1 MRSLSVAASLAA
13 VTLPLALTP
22 AAADDKTKADKTT
35 GEKTLGARIDRVV
48 DTAIAEGQIAGAVIL
63 VAEDGRLIHRRAA
76 GHLDREAGLPMREDA
91 IFRFASVSKPFVA
104 ATTLALV
111 DDGVLDLDTPIT
123 RHLPDF
129 RPATGDGDRPVIT
142 LRQLLSHTAGLDY
155 GFFQPADGP
164 YARAGVSDGMDDRPG
179 LTLAENLRRL
189 AMAPLRNRPGA
200 AWHYSLAIDVTGGLI
215 EAATGRTL
223 PDVVREKVTAP
234 LGLEDTGFTVADTTR
249 LAVPYV
255 DGPEGGVPRRMAA
268 AEAVPFGGS
277 AVHYAPGR
285 ILDPDAWPSGGA
297 GMAGTAADVL
307 ALQEVIRTGG
317 GPVLSP
323 RMAAAFVRPTTGDL
337 PLDVTGPGWAF
348 GLGASVLID
357 PALAGSPQSPGTWA
371 WGGAYGHSWFV
382 DPVRKLTVV
391 AMTNTAL
398 AGMTGAFPD
407 ALRDAIYAD

>member
-13 VTLPLALTP
+13 VTLPLALIP
-22 AAADDKTKADKTT
+22 AAADDKTTGDKT
-35 GEKTLGARIDRVV
+35 LAARIDRVV
-48 DTAIAEGQIAGAVIL
+48 DTAIAEGRIAGAVVL
-63 VAEDGRLIHRRAA
+63 VAEDGRLVHHRAA
-76 GHLDREAGLPMREDA
+76 GHMDREAGTPMREDA

-104 ATTLALV
+104 ATALALV

-123 RHLPDF
+123 RHLPGF
-129 RPATGDGDRPVIT
+129 QPTTTNGDRPLIT

-164 YARAGVSDGMDDRPG
+164 YARAGISDGMDDRPG

-189 AMAPLRNRPGA
+189 ALVPLRNRPGD

-234 LGLEDTGFTVADTTR
+234 LGLEDTGFTVADTAR

-255 DGPEGGVPRRMAA
+255 DGPQGGVPRRMAA

-307 ALQEVIRTGG
+307 ALLEAIRTGG
-317 GPVLSP
+317 GGVLSP
-323 RMAAAFVRPTTGDL
+323 GMAAAFARPATGDL

-348 GLGASVLID
+348 GLGASVLTD

>member
-22 AAADDKTKADKTT
+22 AAADDKTT
-35 GEKTLGARIDRVV
+35 GDKTLGPRIDRVV
-48 DTAIAEGQIAGAVIL
+48 DTAIAEGRIAGAVIL
-63 VAEDGRLIHRRAA
+63 VAEDGRLVHRRAA

-104 ATTLALV
+104 AAALALV
-111 DDGVLDLDTPIT
+111 DDGVLDPDAPIT
-123 RHLPDF
+123 RHLPGF
-129 RPATGDGDRPVIT
+129 RPATSDGDRPVIT

-164 YARAGVSDGMDDRPG
+164 YARAGISDGLDDRPG

-189 AMAPLRNRPGA
+189 ALVPLRNRPGA
-200 AWHYSLAIDVTGGLI
+200 AWRYSLAIDVAGGLI
-215 EAATGRTL
+215 EAATGRPL

-249 LAVPYV
+249 LAVAYM

-285 ILDPDAWPSGGA
+285 ILDPNAWPSGGA

-307 ALQEVIRTGG
+307 ALLEAIRTGG
-317 GPVLSP
+317 GGVLSP
-323 RMAAAFVRPTTGDL
+323 GMAAAFARPATGDL

-348 GLGASVLID
+348 GLGAAVLTD

>member
-22 AAADDKTKADKTT
+22 ATADDKIRGD
-35 GEKTLGARIDRVV
+35 KTLGARIDRVV
-48 DTAIAEGQIAGAVIL
+48 DTAIAEGRIAGAVIL

-104 ATTLALV
+104 AAALALV
-111 DDGVLDLDTPIT
+111 DDGVLDPDAPIT
-123 RHLPDF
+123 RHLPGF
-129 RPATGDGDRPVIT
+129 RPATSDGDRPVIT

-164 YARAGVSDGMDDRPG
+164 YARAGISDGLDDRPG

-189 AMAPLRNRPGA
+189 ALVPLRNRPGA
-200 AWHYSLAIDVTGGLI
+200 AWHYSLAIDVAGGLI
-215 EAATGRTL
+215 EAATGRPL

-234 LGLEDTGFTVADTTR
+234 LGLDDTGFTVADTTR
-249 LAVPYV
+249 LAVAYM
-255 DGPEGGVPRRMAA
+255 DGPEGGIPRRMAA

-307 ALQEVIRTGG
+307 ALLEAIRTGG
-317 GPVLSP
+317 GGVLSP
-323 RMAAAFVRPTTGDL
+323 GMAAAFARPATGDL

-348 GLGASVLID
+348 GLGAAVLTD

>member
-22 AAADDKTKADKTT
+22 AAADDKTKADRTT
-35 GEKTLGARIDRVV
+35 GEKALGARIDRVV
-48 DTAIAEGQIAGAVIL
+48 DTAIAEGRIAGAVIL

-104 ATTLALV
+104 AAALALV
-111 DDGVLDLDTPIT
+111 DDGVLDPDAPIT
-123 RHLPDF
+123 RHLPGF
-129 RPATGDGDRPVIT
+129 RPATSDGDRPVIT

-164 YARAGVSDGMDDRPG
+164 YARAGISDGLDDRPG

-189 AMAPLRNRPGA
+189 ALVPLRNRPGA
-200 AWHYSLAIDVTGGLI
+200 AWHYSLAIDVAGGLI
-215 EAATGRTL
+215 EAATGRPL

-234 LGLEDTGFTVADTTR
+234 LGLEDTGFAVADTTR
-249 LAVPYV
+249 LAVAYM
-255 DGPEGGVPRRMAA
+255 DGPEGGIPRRMAA

-307 ALQEVIRTGG
+307 ALLEAIRTGG
-317 GPVLSP
+317 GGVLSP
-323 RMAAAFVRPTTGDL
+323 GMAAAFARPATGDL

-348 GLGASVLID
+348 GLGAAVLTD

>member
-22 AAADDKTKADKTT
+22 AAADDKTKADRTT
-35 GEKTLGARIDRVV
+35 GEKALGARIDRVV
-48 DTAIAEGQIAGAVIL
+48 DTAIAEGRIAGAVIL
-63 VAEDGRLIHRRAA
+63 VAEDGRLVHRRAA

-104 ATTLALV
+104 AAALALV
-111 DDGVLDLDTPIT
+111 DDGVLDPDAPIT
-123 RHLPDF
+123 RHLPGF
-129 RPATGDGDRPVIT
+129 RPATSDGDRPVIT

-164 YARAGVSDGMDDRPG
+164 YARAGISDGLDDRPG

-189 AMAPLRNRPGA
+189 ALVPLRNRPGA
-200 AWHYSLAIDVTGGLI
+200 AWHYSLAIDVAGGLI
-215 EAATGRTL
+215 EAATGRPL

-249 LAVPYV
+249 LAVAYM
-255 DGPEGGVPRRMAA
+255 DGPEGGIPRRMAA

-307 ALQEVIRTGG
+307 ALLEAIRTGG
-317 GPVLSP
+317 GGVLSP
-323 RMAAAFVRPTTGDL
+323 GMAAAFARPATGDL

-348 GLGASVLID
+348 GLGAAVLTD

>member
-22 AAADDKTKADKTT
+22 AAADDKTRADRTT
-35 GEKTLGARIDRVV
+35 GHKTLGARIDRVV
-48 DTAIAEGQIAGAVIL
+48 DTAIAEGRIAGAVIL
-63 VAEDGRLIHRRAA
+63 VAEDGQLIHRRAA

-104 ATTLALV
+104 AAALALV
-111 DDGVLDLDTPIT
+111 DDGVLDPDAPIT
-123 RHLPDF
+123 RHLPGF
-129 RPATGDGDRPVIT
+129 RPATSDGDRPVIT

-164 YARAGVSDGMDDRPG
+164 YARAGISDGLDDRPG

-189 AMAPLRNRPGA
+189 ALVPLRNRPGA
-200 AWHYSLAIDVTGGLI
+200 AWHYSLAIDVAGGLI
-215 EAATGRTL
+215 EAATGRPL

-249 LAVPYV
+249 LAVAYM

-307 ALQEVIRTGG
+307 ALLEAIRTGG
-317 GPVLSP
+317 GRVLSP
-323 RMAAAFVRPTTGDL
+323 GMAAAFARPATGDL
-337 PLDVTGPGWAF
+337 PLDVSGPGWAF
-348 GLGASVLID
+348 GLGAAVLTD